1 MAKNKFILYK
11 GDDTDAFGQNLLTIN
26 IRNIPDGYTVERME
40 VKIGSLDIIEVDDFT
55 EFPVR
60 INLNSEQ
67 TRELSDINTVYIALY
82 DNEGLKKTINKSITF
97 TAKSE
102 VVKND

>member
-1 MAKNKFILYK
+1 MARNKYTLFK
-11 GDDTDAFGQNLLTIN
+11 GDDTNSFGQNFLTIN
-26 IRNIPDGYTVERME
+26 IKNIPDGFTVERME

-55 EFPVR
+55 EFPIR

-67 TRELSDINTVYIALY
+67 TRELSDVNTIYIALY

-97 TAKSE
+97 TARSE

>member
-1 MAKNKFILYK
+1 MARNKYTLFK
-11 GDDTDAFGQNLLTIN
+11 GDDTNSFGQNFLTIN
-26 IRNIPDGYTVERME
+26 IKNIPDGFTVERME

-55 EFPVR
+55 EFPIR

-67 TRELSDINTVYIALY
+67 TRELSDVNTIYIALY
-82 DNEGLKKTINKSITF
+82 DNEGLKKTINNSITF
-97 TAKSE
+97 TARSE